1 MELTTK
7 TDSQEAYLFRL
18 PVELLEVA
26 ASYAQLEDIMSLR
39 LACKELNHQ
48 LIRAYERVRYSKLTF
63 YLANRYSMQAL
74 EDLSK
79 HPVLGKYMK
88 TIQLAEGQFILWSD
102 RLIYRKDTLP
112 YVRPNTREEK
122 NALGAIRKVHNR
134 VVYEQDAHL
143 QQAGWQQYLT
153 RALINIKTNVPGAS
167 VNIVAMSAEDAKAFP
182 VIGRIRTERLV
193 GYKNCFEG
201 EPDFESQKARTA
213 HILRAIMDGACP
225 LSVLHLGTTE
235 SPVIDSTLTGL
246 KDHSEFATTLG
257 SLTELRLYLRLDVDG
272 SELAT
277 MLAKI
282 PALRK
287 LYLGSRWEKEDFE
300 NIETFF
306 RQATLPALQDLE
318 LSTRLRD
325 AGPVVFFLRQHQQNL
340 KQIKFSRHNE
350 WDEWE
355 LPVRE
360 GDATRIKFAG
370 QRYGIK
376 VLVAPGDF

>member
-1 MELTTK
+1 
-7 TDSQEAYLFRL
+7 
-18 PVELLEVA
+18 
-26 ASYAQLEDIMSLR
+26 
-39 LACKELNHQ
+39 
-48 LIRAYERVRYSKLTF
+48 
-63 YLANRYSMQAL
+63 
-74 EDLSK
+74 
-79 HPVLGKYMK
+79 
-88 TIQLAEGQFILWSD
+88 
-102 RLIYRKDTLP
+102 
-112 YVRPNTREEK
+112 
-122 NALGAIRKVHNR
+122 
-134 VVYEQDAHL
+134 
-143 QQAGWQQYLT
+143 
-153 RALINIKTNVPGAS
+153 
-167 VNIVAMSAEDAKAFP
+167 
-182 VIGRIRTERLV
+182 
-193 GYKNCFEG
+193 
-201 EPDFESQKARTA
+201 
-213 HILRAIMDGACP
+213 
-225 LSVLHLGTTE
+225 
-235 SPVIDSTLTGL
+235 LTGL